1 MLAEVEKERQ
11 MEDLQE
17 KRSHAEGTSVKCEAL
32 CRWHTTIMSWLQRR
46 GLHTNMLCIN
56 VKIPV

>member
-17 KRSHAEGTSVKCEAL
+17 KPSHAEGTRVKFEAL
-32 CRWHTTIMSWLQRR
+32 CRWHTTIYVMITEK
-46 GLHTNMLCIN
+46 GFAY
-56 VKIPV
+56 